1 MSAKILEA
9 VAFIQQ
15 QSTMKPEIAMILGS
29 GLGFLA
35 HEIENAV
42 SIPYQNIPHFPVST
56 IVGHEGNLVLGTFQG
71 KSCVCMQGRVHYYE
85 GYPMRDLVFPM
96 YVMHALG
103 AQTLLVTNA
112 AGGVNPKFKVGDLML
127 ITDHINFMGDSPL
140 RGPNR
145 EAFGPR
151 FPDMSFTYT
160 PALQTLWK
168 EVANQNALQLQ
179 EGVYAAMMGPA
190 YETPAEVQMLYRLG
204 ADAVGMSTV
213 PEVIVASHC
222 SMKVAGLSVI
232 TNAAAGLGAEPLS
245 HDEVKEAS
253 EKIHGKLAALVR
265 NFLQNLP

>member
-96 YVMHALG
+96 YA
-103 AQTLLVTNA
+103 
-112 AGGVNPKFKVGDLML
+112 
-127 ITDHINFMGDSPL
+127 S
-140 RGPNR
+140 
-145 EAFGPR
+145 
-151 FPDMSFTYT
+151 
-160 PALQTLWK
+160 
-168 EVANQNALQLQ
+168 
-179 EGVYAAMMGPA
+179 
-190 YETPAEVQMLYRLG
+190 
-204 ADAVGMSTV
+204 
-213 PEVIVASHC
+213 ASHRLMDHLVSIC
-222 SMKVAGLSVI
+222 S
-232 TNAAAGLGAEPLS
+232 
-245 HDEVKEAS
+245 
-253 EKIHGKLAALVR
+253 
-265 NFLQNLP
+265 